1 MKMIFY
7 NLKIALRSILRRKLN
22 TFIIVFSL
30 TVGLAGITII
40 SAFVYYE
47 LSADS
52 YHPHSD
58 RIYRLLTDDPFK
70 RFESGISV
78 IRGRTPP
85 KMKEIYPEVEDYCM
99 FRTENVP
106 RINTGTEA
114 FFGEFEVYEATPSF
128 FEFFSFPFI
137 DGSPEYALDDPG
149 TVVIT
154 NDLAMRVFG
163 STQVAGRDIELEYA
177 GFMSGDTSITYIV
190 SGVVGREIYASHLNF
205 DIITRMDDIPHQ
217 LTAYLKLTGD
227 ADPVLLEQKFSDNRK
242 ELVSLAG
249 EDGIHYLQPLQ
260 EIYFD
265 TTRKGGFDSGRRD
278 KTFVYVFF
286 ISAILILSIA
296 TFNFFNLLRSNFA
309 ERTREM
315 VMRQIHGSSPG
326 QAAHVFVAEAFI
338 LLVVSFYLAVNV
350 VRFLLPWFNSV
361 TASNIPLEL
370 LFSWELSLIY
380 ISIVALLIL
389 ISWWF
394 LSRLAGSATS
404 VRYIWNTLPVKS
416 GAPHMKW
423 VTVIQFFVSSL
434 LIILS
439 AVVILQ
445 VNYIKTRDIGF
456 SRDIVEIKMPR
467 PLRERAVTLRDELLK
482 NPSVNMASVTTGSPL
497 NPMWIIQYQYE
508 TGNDTVSYEVN
519 IFNGDH
525 QYGNILDMNLLE
537 GRFFRIGEAGENR
550 CVVNLSLVRK
560 LELDDPVG
568 RFLPGDS
575 ARTIIGV
582 VDDFHFASLEER
594 VSPALIVYSESGSNI
609 LVEFDERR
617 YAEGMEFMRRTWEN
631 FAEEYPLHYESLD
644 ERFESMHRE
653 FTRQMEIILFFA
665 FISVVI
671 TLSGLYA
678 YTSNSV
684 KKRTRET
691 GIRKVFGATA
701 GNILSMMIWDYS
713 RSVIVGFI
721 VASVPAFYL
730 ARSWLGN
737 FAYSI
742 DLTLEIFLAG
752 GAISLVVALATVM
765 WQSLSAARKNPA
777 DSLRHE

>member
-22 TFIIVFSL
+22 SFIIVFSL
-30 TVGLAGITII
+30 TVGLSSITII

-47 LSADS
+47 LSADN

-58 RIYRLLTDDPFK
+58 RIYRLLADDPFD

-78 IRGRTPP
+78 TMGRTPP
-85 KMKEIYPEVEDYCM
+85 KMKEIYPEVEEISKLV
-99 FRTENVP
+99 TENAS
-106 RINTGTEA
+106 RINTETEA
-114 FFGEFEVYEATPSF
+114 LFGDFQVYEVTPSF

-137 DGSPEYALDDPG
+137 EGSPEYALEHPG
-149 TVVIT
+149 SAVIT
-154 NDLAMRVFG
+154 HDLAMKVFG
-163 STQVAGRDIELEYA
+163 SPQVVGRDIELEYT
-177 GFMSGDTSITYIV
+177 GFRYADSSITYTV

-217 LTAYLKLTGD
+217 LTAYLKLTEDGD
-227 ADPVLLEQKFSDNRK
+227 PAMLEQKFSDNRK
-242 ELVSLAG
+242 ELVSFAG
-249 EDGIHYLQPLQ
+249 EEGTHYLQPLV
-260 EIYFD
+260 EVYFD
-265 TTRKGGFDSGRRD
+265 TSRKGGIDSGRRD

-309 ERTREM
+309 DRTREM

-326 QAAHVFVAEAFI
+326 QAAHVFVAEASI
-338 LLVVSFYLAVNV
+338 LLVFSFYLAVNL
-350 VRFLLPWFNSV
+350 VRLLLPWFNSV

-380 ISIVALLIL
+380 ISIVSFLIL

-404 VRYIWNTLPVKS
+404 VRHVWNTLPVKS
-416 GAPHMKW
+416 FSPHMKW
-423 VTVIQFFVSSL
+423 VTVFQFFVSSL

-439 AVVILQ
+439 AVVIMQ

-456 SRDIVEIKMPR
+456 NRDIVEIKVPR
-467 PLRERAVTLRDELLK
+467 PLRDRAVPLRDELLRD
-482 NPSVNMASVTTGSPL
+482 PSVNMASITTGSPL
-497 NPMWIIQYQYE
+497 NPTWIIQYQHE
-508 TGNDTVSYEVN
+508 TGDDTVSYGVN
-519 IFNGDH
+519 IFSGDH
-525 QYGNILDMNLLE
+525 QYVNILDMNLLE
-537 GRFFRIGEAGENR
+537 GRFFRVGEVAENR
-550 CVVNLSLVRK
+550 CIVNLSLVRK

-568 RFLPGDS
+568 RPLPGDS
-575 ARTIIGV
+575 AKIIIGV

-594 VSPALIVYSESGSNI
+594 VSPALINYSESGSDI
-609 LVEFDERR
+609 LVEFDQRR
-617 YAEGMEFMRRTWEN
+617 YAEGMEHVRRTWEN

-665 FISVVI
+665 FVSVVI
-671 TLSGLYA
+671 TLAGLYA
-678 YTSNSV
+678 YMSNSV

-691 GIRKVFGATA
+691 CIRKVFGATA
-701 GNILSMMIWDYS
+701 GSILLMMIWDYS
-713 RSVIVGFI
+713 RRVIAGFI
-721 VASVPAFYL
+721 IAFIPAFYL
-730 ARSWLGN
+730 ARVWLDN

-742 DLTLEIFLAG
+742 DLSMGIFVAG
-752 GAISLVVALATVM
+752 GVISLVVALATVI

-777 DSLRHE
+777 DALRYE